1 MEEKEQNFEV
11 LTKRSVM
18 KMKNTMQM
26 KTINIKNKI
35 NSRKVTLL
43 LTL

>member
-1 MEEKEQNFEV
+1 MKE
-11 LTKRSVM
+11 RSVM

-26 KTINIKNKI
+26 KIINIKNKI

>member
-1 MEEKEQNFEV
+1 
-11 LTKRSVM
+11 M

-26 KTINIKNKI
+26 KIINIKNKI

>member
-1 MEEKEQNFEV
+1 
-11 LTKRSVM
+11 M